1 MRRLFLLIDGYN
13 LMHAAGFARRTYGP
27 GDLHRCRHRF
37 LLQLAALLQPAARR
51 DCLVIF
57 DAFNS
62 PDEGPRQMDASG
74 LRVEF
79 AEPGSD
85 ADAAI
90 EAIVKTHS
98 APRQVMVV
106 SSDHRLHKAARRR
119 RSRCVDS
126 EVFWRQLDPDGAAT
140 FEANVTQESGR
151 LSAPDHSQPID
162 SQLADE
168 FLSLDVDQ
176 IARELREEERRRR
189 GR

>member
-74 LRVEF
+74 LRV
-79 AEPGSD
+79 
-85 ADAAI
+85 
-90 EAIVKTHS
+90 
-98 APRQVMVV
+98 
-106 SSDHRLHKAARRR
+106 
-119 RSRCVDS
+119 
-126 EVFWRQLDPDGAAT
+126 
-140 FEANVTQESGR
+140 
-151 LSAPDHSQPID
+151 
-162 SQLADE
+162 
-168 FLSLDVDQ
+168 
-176 IARELREEERRRR
+176 
-189 GR
+189 